1 MAARPLLTSSITTAV
16 SCIAPWNQWKQWT
29 GELSLIDL
37 HRPCLELEMFSP
49 SKPLTRRVSRSTISR
64 EPGAWWPTEEV
75 GLAERVKG
83 RQFQSL
89 IKFCQPFSALL
100 PQLGTA
106 FSSATSSS
114 RAPSPPSSLVSLPTR
129 LSSRPPTSSA
139 SCPPC
144 QFWRVLIPGRNCAN
158 PTGRHTRPMWEF
170 GPLCSWQTSLLFPW
184 NTVFWW

>member
-1 MAARPLLTSSITTAV
+1 
-16 SCIAPWNQWKQWT
+16 
-29 GELSLIDL
+29 
-37 HRPCLELEMFSP
+37 
-49 SKPLTRRVSRSTISR
+49 
-64 EPGAWWPTEEV
+64 
-75 GLAERVKG
+75 
-83 RQFQSL
+83 
-89 IKFCQPFSALL
+89 
-100 PQLGTA
+100 
-106 FSSATSSS
+106 
-114 RAPSPPSSLVSLPTR
+114 VSLPTR